1 MTDIAHFPRPGQ
13 NYPYVHTIEGTEM
26 GDILYSERAPPTP
39 VCESPS
45 NTLHMDSF
53 FAIKVLLRMFGFQKV
68 IFLSRFVQM
77 DIYPSWIPCY
87 VLQQII
93 TK

>member
-1 MTDIAHFPRPGQ
+1 
-13 NYPYVHTIEGTEM
+13 M

-68 IFLSRFVQM
+68 IFLSRFAQM
-77 DIYPSWIPCY
+77 TIYQSWIPCY

-93 TK
+93 TKQDHQRWRYITVNHLMGIQPSDSI